1 MRVEEKK
8 TFTNIQ
14 LSDEEWSLYR
24 YIPNVERLKYYVGR
38 MRNCMNMDHV
48 MDHVVLPML
57 LHELEVTK
65 ENSEKRDFY
74 TRLRPFIKHL
84 RGSSGTTLFE
94 RITRLNEILKREK
107 RCGQTFAGILQ
118 QIKIEPPK
126 LGEEAS
132 CIIELIIS
140 SSPENSNV
148 ISVSPILVGVEYRKK
163 VNQSI
168 GREIGVNVSGRSLQD
183 RICLLYTSPS
193 PRDA

>member
-1 MRVEEKK
+1 MVSIPIYPQCGEIKVLCRTYEK
-8 TFTNIQ
+8 
-14 LSDEEWSLYR
+14 
-24 YIPNVERLKYYVGR
+24 
-38 MRNCMNMDHV
+38 
-48 MDHVVLPML
+48 
-57 LHELEVTK
+57 LHEYG
-65 ENSEKRDFY
+65 SCDG
-74 TRLRPFIKHL
+74 LRPFIKHL

-183 RICLLYTSPS
+183 RI
-193 PRDA
+193 

>member
-65 ENSEKRDFY
+65 ENY
-74 TRLRPFIKHL
+74 AH
-84 RGSSGTTLFE
+84 
-94 RITRLNEILKREK
+94 
-107 RCGQTFAGILQ
+107 
-118 QIKIEPPK
+118 
-126 LGEEAS
+126 
-132 CIIELIIS
+132 S
-140 SSPENSNV
+140 SSTYAARPARRCL
-148 ISVSPILVGVEYRKK
+148 SVSL
-163 VNQSI
+163 
-168 GREIGVNVSGRSLQD
+168 D
-183 RICLLYTSPS
+183 
-193 PRDA
+193 

>member
-1 MRVEEKK
+1 MVSIPIYPQCGEIKVLCRTYEK
-8 TFTNIQ
+8 
-14 LSDEEWSLYR
+14 LHEYGSCDGSR
-24 YIPNVERLKYYVGR
+24 RAP
-38 MRNCMNMDHV
+38 
-48 MDHVVLPML
+48 
-57 LHELEVTK
+57 HELEVTK

-183 RICLLYTSPS
+183 RI
-193 PRDA
+193 

>member
-65 ENSEKRDFY
+65 ENSEITPIHQAL
-74 TRLRPFIKHL
+74 TRLVRH
-84 RGSSGTTLFE
+84 
-94 RITRLNEILKREK
+94 
-107 RCGQTFAGILQ
+107 
-118 QIKIEPPK
+118 
-126 LGEEAS
+126 
-132 CIIELIIS
+132 
-140 SSPENSNV
+140 
-148 ISVSPILVGVEYRKK
+148 
-163 VNQSI
+163 
-168 GREIGVNVSGRSLQD
+168 
-183 RICLLYTSPS
+183 
-193 PRDA
+193 DAV

>member
-57 LHELEVTK
+57 LHELEVTM

-140 SSPENSNV
+140 SSPENGNV
-148 ISVSPILVGVEYRKK
+148 ISVSPILVGGEYRKK

-183 RICLLYTSPS
+183 RI
-193 PRDA
+193 

>member
-74 TRLRPFIKHL
+74 TRLRP
-84 RGSSGTTLFE
+84 LFE

-140 SSPENSNV
+140 SSPENGNV

-183 RICLLYTSPS
+183 RI
-193 PRDA
+193 

>member
-94 RITRLNEILKREK
+94 RIT
-107 RCGQTFAGILQ
+107 
-118 QIKIEPPK
+118 
-126 LGEEAS
+126 
-132 CIIELIIS
+132 
-140 SSPENSNV
+140 
-148 ISVSPILVGVEYRKK
+148 
-163 VNQSI
+163 
-168 GREIGVNVSGRSLQD
+168 
-183 RICLLYTSPS
+183 
-193 PRDA
+193 

>member
-48 MDHVVLPML
+48 MDDVVLPML

-94 RITRLNEILKREK
+94 RITRLNEIL
-107 RCGQTFAGILQ
+107 
-118 QIKIEPPK
+118 
-126 LGEEAS
+126 
-132 CIIELIIS
+132 
-140 SSPENSNV
+140 
-148 ISVSPILVGVEYRKK
+148 
-163 VNQSI
+163 
-168 GREIGVNVSGRSLQD
+168 
-183 RICLLYTSPS
+183 
-193 PRDA
+193 